1 MVAIPPARLRSISI
15 KDFRGIDALQFE
27 LPPDDGVHASALVL
41 AGDNGV
47 GKTSVLEAILI
58 LFGRV
63 DLLPADTASP
73 RDLVRQGA
81 VDFEIRGELAVGSS
95 TEPWRVNCAELEAL
109 DARLRR
115 SDTESSYG
123 LVFKK
128 GALDDAL
135 RGMLWGGLGPSRFA
149 IEYFSARREPED
161 LGDPP
166 SGTSGPRSTREERRL
181 AELKRRLVNVFT
193 RSRGRDDTF
202 ERIEAFMRTFFG
214 PRWTLD
220 VMFRSAERGSDA
232 EVVVRDGPLPSAS
245 LTLDAVR
252 ERAARGDAMPRVV
265 PIDRLSSGQLAV
277 LAMAY
282 PFVFAERAPD
292 LALIDE
298 PEQHHQVSWQGALL
312 PALRALSPSTQ
323 FVVATHSPWVLDA
336 VPSYERRELT
346 ADPPSAPPVAD
357 AAE

>member
-1 MVAIPPARLRSISI
+1 MRLRSISI
-15 KDFRGIDALQFE
+15 KNFRGIDTLEFE
-27 LPPDDGVHASALVL
+27 LPPDDGPHAGALVL

-73 RDLVRQGA
+73 RELVRQGA
-81 VDFEIRGELAVGSS
+81 VDFEIRGELAAGGRA
-95 TEPWRVNCAELEAL
+95 EPWSVNRAELEAL
-109 DARLRR
+109 NARLRR
-115 SDTESSYG
+115 PDAESAYG
-123 LVFKK
+123 KALKRDS
-128 GALDDAL
+128 LDDTL
-135 RGMLWGGLGPSRFA
+135 RGLQWGGLGPSHFA
-149 IEYFSARREPED
+149 IEYFSARREPVD

-193 RSRGRDDTF
+193 RSRGRDETF

-220 VMFRSAERGSDA
+220 VMFRSAEVGGDA
-232 EVVVRDGPLPSAS
+232 EVVVRDGPLPSAT
-245 LTLDAVR
+245 LTIDAVR
-252 ERAARGDAMPRVV
+252 ERAAYGEAMPRVV

-282 PFVFAERAPD
+282 PFVFADRAPD

-298 PEQHHQVSWQGALL
+298 PEQHHQVGWQGALL
-312 PALRALSPSTQ
+312 PALRALSPATQ

-346 ADPPSAPPVAD
+346 ADDIQAPPVAD